1 MDERPAPAAS
11 SRETGTRSTTISA
24 VAYAMNRNTTDH
36 LCARR
41 SSQSTVSVQRSSE
54 SNRRDNVG
62 GDAPRVDRLGGTV
75 DGRAVG
81 GGVEKGGVPV
91 IDRVGGAD
99 VQLQRAC
106 SCPPSLDPRRTALVG
121 EAKWERRARASLS
134 VVPRGS
140 TDSTASKAATV
151 TSTAIVAYS
160 HALIPVLPND
170 LSAQQGAGDG
180 QRVESARTRRAMGSA
195 ALRRGRGRATRS
207 PRRSR
212 M

>member
-1 MDERPAPAAS
+1 MAGLKKVVYQSLIESVAQMFSCSEPAHVRPH
-11 SRETGTRSTTISA
+11 TT
-24 VAYAMNRNTTDH
+24 
-36 LCARR
+36 
-41 SSQSTVSVQRSSE
+41 
-54 SNRRDNVG
+54 
-62 GDAPRVDRLGGTV
+62 
-75 DGRAVG
+75 
-81 GGVEKGGVPV
+81 
-91 IDRVGGAD
+91 
-99 VQLQRAC
+99 
-106 SCPPSLDPRRTALVG
+106 PRRTALVG

-160 HALIPVLPND
+160 HALTPVLPSD
-170 LSAQQGAGDG
+170 QHTLSTQQGAGDG